1 MEERFNT
8 FTVLIANINRCI
20 HKIKSEEMA
29 EYDLRS
35 SHMSC
40 LYYLYKS
47 GGLTA
52 KALCDIC
59 QEDKANLS
67 RTIKFLETGG
77 YLTCTSKTVKR
88 YQSPLALTEQG
99 REIGALIA
107 ARVDHILDRVSEGI
121 SEEHRAIMYNALARI
136 NANLHTLCDT
146 YAN

>member
-35 SHMSC
+35 SHVSC

-47 GGLTA
+47 EGLTA

-59 QEDKANLS
+59 REDKANLS
-67 RTIKFLETGG
+67 RAIKFLETGG
-77 YLTCTSKTVKR
+77 YLTCASRTAKR
-88 YQSPLALTEQG
+88 YQSPLALTERG
-99 REIGALIA
+99 REVGALIA
-107 ARVDHILDRVSEGI
+107 ERVDRILDRVSEGI
-121 SEEHRAIMYNALARI
+121 SEEHRTIMYNALARI
-136 NANLHTLCDT
+136 SENLQTLCDA
-146 YAN
+146 YAI

>member
-20 HKIKSEEMA
+20 HRIKTEEMA
-29 EYDLRS
+29 EHDLRS
-35 SHMSC
+35 SHVSC

-47 GGLTA
+47 DGLTA

-59 QEDKANLS
+59 REDKANLS
-67 RTIKFLETGG
+67 RAIKYLETGG
-77 YLTCTSKTVKR
+77 YLTCVSKTAKR
-88 YQSPLALTEQG
+88 YQSPLALTEKG

-107 ARVDHILDRVSEGI
+107 ERVDSILDRVSEGI

-136 NANLHTLCDT
+136 NLNLQSMCDAYT
-146 YAN
+146 T

>member
-20 HKIKSEEMA
+20 HKIKTEEMA

-35 SHMSC
+35 SHVSC

-47 GGLTA
+47 DGLTA

-59 QEDKANLS
+59 REDKANLS
-67 RTIKFLETGG
+67 RAIKYLETGG
-77 YLTCTSKTVKR
+77 YLTCASKTAKR
-88 YQSPLALTEQG
+88 YQSPLALTEKG

-107 ARVDHILDRVSEGI
+107 GRIDSILDRVSEGI

-136 NANLHTLCDT
+136 NLNLQTMCDAYT
-146 YAN
+146 T